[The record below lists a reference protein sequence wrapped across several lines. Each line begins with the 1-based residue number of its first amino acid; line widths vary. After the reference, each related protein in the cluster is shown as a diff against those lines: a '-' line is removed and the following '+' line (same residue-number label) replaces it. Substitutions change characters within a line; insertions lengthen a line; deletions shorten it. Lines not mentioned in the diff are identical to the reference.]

1 MSMAASSHQSGEVA
15 ASVEAVTDV
24 LGHLTVTTHQVHRAI
39 ARRGLGGV
47 LPMPVRSAQDAVTAL
62 VYGIVRA
69 GIAVAGR
76 AATLTVESL
85 ERTRTSQPWTGTPR
99 GRRLAGI
106 LNGAVGDRLADRYPP
121 LASRMRIRVDG
132 ADLEPDRAALA
143 RHYPAAATSV
153 VVFVHGV
160 IETDEWWNGP
170 ARARAGNPTAIG
182 EDFGTRLTRDL
193 ACSTVQVRYNSG
205 RHVSDNGAD
214 LADLLD
220 ELVTAWPRPV
230 RRLALVGHSMGGLV
244 ARSALHQ
251 AFELGRAWPHQTRH
265 LVCLGTPHTGAP
277 LERGANALAWGLRQ
291 FDESAPVAALLAAR
305 SAGIKDMR
313 HGSLHQ
319 QDWHGADPD
328 ALHRNTAPHPYQ
340 PPAGVRHSN
349 LAATL
354 SGNPG
359 RLGHWIGDLLVP
371 TRSALAP
378 TPPARTHLIGG
389 LRHGD
394 LLTHDAVYAQL
405 LSWLRT

>member
-1 MSMAASSHQSGEVA
+1 MAASSHQSAEVA
-15 ASVEAVTDV
+15 ASVEALTDV
-24 LGHLTVTTHQVHRAI
+24 LDHLTVTAHQVHRAI
-39 ARRGLGGV
+39 TRRGLRA
-47 LPMPVRSAQDAVTAL
+47 LPTPVRSAQDAATAV
-62 VYGIVRA
+62 VYSIVRA
-69 GIAVAGR
+69 GIAVASF
-76 AATLTVESL
+76 AATLTLESV
-85 ERTRTSQPWTGTPR
+85 ERTRTAQPWTATPR
-99 GRRLAGI
+99 GRRLAGM

-132 ADLEPDRAALA
+132 ADLEPDAVVLA

-153 VVFVHGV
+153 VVFVHGL
-160 IETDEWWNGP
+160 IETDEWWSAP
-170 ARARAGNPTAIG
+170 VRARAGDPTAVG
-182 EDFGTRLTRDL
+182 DDFSTRLTRDL

-205 RHVSDNGAD
+205 RHISESGAD

-220 ELVTAWPRPV
+220 KLVTAWPRPV

-251 AFELGRAWPHQTRH
+251 ASEQGHAWPRLTHH

-313 HGSLHQ
+313 HGSLHK

-328 ALHRNTAPHPYQ
+328 ALHRDRDPHPYQ
-340 PPAGVRHSN
+340 PPTNVRHSN

-359 RLGHWIGDLLVP
+359 RLGHWIGDLMVP
-371 TRSALAP
+371 TGSALAP
-378 TPPARTHLIGG
+378 TPPARTHLISG
-389 LRHGD
+389 LRHAD
-394 LLTHDAVYAQL
+394 LLTHDTVYAQL
-405 LSWLRT
+405 LNWLRA